1 MPSES
6 LPEAVHAIAVDDEP
20 FALQLLA
27 DDLSKIPNL
36 TLVTTCSSPAE
47 ALEVLKV
54 GGIDLMFL
62 DIQMPGL
69 TGIQFLRSVPNP
81 PLVIITTAYEH
92 YAVEGFELDV
102 VDYLVKPIPFD
113 RLSKAVAKVRERLHA
128 RHLMEK
134 NRPGESFFFIRSEY
148 KEIKIYFDDIH
159 HIEGLKDYVKI
170 FIEGHAHPVLTRM
183 NLKAMESRLPATRFA
198 RVHNSYI
205 VPLKK
210 ITAVQRAQVF
220 LGDDAIPIGE
230 KFYNDFMRQYR
241 DGA

>member
-1 MPSES
+1 MAAETPTEV
-6 LPEAVHAIAVDDEP
+6 LQAIAVDDEP

-27 DDLSKIPNL
+27 DDLSRIPDVA
-36 TLVTTCSSPAE
+36 LVTTCASPAE
-47 ALEVLKV
+47 AIDVLKV

-81 PLVIITTAYEH
+81 PLVIITTAYEN

-102 VDYLVKPIPFD
+102 VDYLVKPIPFE
-113 RLSKAVAKVRERLHA
+113 RLTKAVAKVRERVHV
-128 RHLMEK
+128 RHMMEK
-134 NRPGESFFFIRSEY
+134 NRPGESFFFVRSEY

-183 NLKAMESRLPATRFA
+183 NLKAMEGRLPASKFA
-198 RVHNSYI
+198 RVHNSFI
-205 VPLKK
+205 VPLQK

-220 LGDDAIPIGE
+220 LGDEAIPIGD
-230 KFYNDFMRQYR
+230 KFHNDFMRLYR
-241 DGA
+241 GSA

>member
-1 MPSES
+1 MS
-6 LPEAVHAIAVDDEP
+6 PETPPEVLHAIAVDDEP

-27 DDLSKIPNL
+27 DDLARISNL
-36 TLVTTCSSPAE
+36 TLVSTCSTAAE
-47 ALEVLKV
+47 ALEVLNV

-69 TGIQFLRSVPNP
+69 TGIQFLRTVPNP

-113 RLSKAVAKVRERLHA
+113 RLTKAVAKARERLQA

-183 NLKAMESRLPATRFA
+183 NLKAMESRLPAARFA

-220 LGDDAIPIGE
+220 LGDEAIPIGE
-230 KFYNDFMRQYR
+230 KFYNDFMRLYR

>member
-1 MPSES
+1 MPSETPAEV
-6 LPEAVHAIAVDDEP
+6 LHAIAVDDEP

-27 DDLSKIPNL
+27 DDLAKIPNL
-36 TLVTTCSSPAE
+36 TLVTTCSTPAE
-47 ALEVLKV
+47 ALEVLNV

-69 TGIQFLRSVPNP
+69 TGIQFLRTVPNP

-113 RLSKAVAKVRERLHA
+113 RLTKAVAKARERLHA

-230 KFYNDFMRQYR
+230 KFYNDFMRLYR

>member
-1 MPSES
+1 MSAETP
-6 LPEAVHAIAVDDEP
+6 PEELHAIAVDDEP

-27 DDLSKIPNL
+27 DDLSRIQNL
-36 TLVTTCSSPAE
+36 TLVTTCNSPAE
-47 ALEVLKV
+47 AMEVLKV

-69 TGIQFLRSVPNP
+69 TGTQFLRSVPNP
-81 PLVIITTAYEH
+81 PLVIITTAYEN

-102 VDYLVKPIPFD
+102 VDYLVKPIPFE
-113 RLSKAVAKVRERLHA
+113 RLTKAIDKARERVHV
-128 RHLMEK
+128 RHMMEK
-134 NRPGESFFFIRSEY
+134 NRPGESFFFVRSEY

-170 FIEGHAHPVLTRM
+170 FIDGHAHPVLTRM
-183 NLKAMESRLPATRFA
+183 NLKAMESRLPASKFA

-205 VPLKK
+205 VPLQK

-220 LGDDAIPIGE
+220 LGDDAIPIGD
-230 KFYNDFMRQYR
+230 KFHSDFMRQYR
-241 DGA
+241 GGA